1 MTSGA
6 AGVAASAGAAG
17 ACGESGAG
25 GPILQA
31 LSTAVVAAVKI
42 LSQKRRGEVL
52 VTNKLSLRIF
62 CEDFQRTPAMAGM
75 MLNRVSEQ
83 AAAIAARPKQV
94 R

>member
-1 MTSGA
+1 MSGSD
-6 AGVAASAGAAG
+6 V
-17 ACGESGAG
+17 G
-25 GPILQA
+25 GDDLVHVD
-31 LSTAVVAAVKI
+31 S
-42 LSQKRRGEVL
+42 L